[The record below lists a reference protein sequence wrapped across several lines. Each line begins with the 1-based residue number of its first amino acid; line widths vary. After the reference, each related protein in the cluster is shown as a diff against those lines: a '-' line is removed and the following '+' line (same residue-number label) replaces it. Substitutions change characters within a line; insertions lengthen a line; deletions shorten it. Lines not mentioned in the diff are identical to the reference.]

1 MHILKDN
8 IWFWNRI
15 FGHVICLLCI
25 SDISWVTDKDFCIWC
40 KETFKHW
47 FLIGALSSY
56 KSPIGCQVFSHDMRF
71 VQDRIWASYSSPFAF
86 NLMIIER
93 KGRELIQSRFVFTHF
108 LILQSPV
115 ILSPTLNI
123 FLWQNSTSFL
133 TRWLVNK
140 C

>member
-8 IWFWNRI
+8 IRFWNRI

-86 NLMIIER
+86 NLFDNRE
-93 KGRELIQSRFVFTHF
+93 KGKG
-108 LILQSPV
+108 
-115 ILSPTLNI
+115 N
-123 FLWQNSTSFL
+123 NSVKVCFYSFL
-133 TRWLVNK
+133 NSPITCHLEPHPQPFSCDKTALVFWLGDL
-140 C
+140 